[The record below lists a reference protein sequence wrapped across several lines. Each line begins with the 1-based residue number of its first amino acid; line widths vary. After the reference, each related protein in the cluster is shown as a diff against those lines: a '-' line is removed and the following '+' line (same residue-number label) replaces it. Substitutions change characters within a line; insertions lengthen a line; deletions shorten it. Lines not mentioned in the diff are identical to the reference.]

1 MLLEQSITFHFLSW
15 NKRKIKEIKT
25 TLYFACQINISLKII
40 NKLKF
45 LGILRN
51 PTRWETCP
59 HTEKIKLKLL
69 VLFVDELENK
79 SGVFEKMPV
88 PALRF
93 TYSHFHNN
101 YVKIVSTGTLQT
113 KTKKTMIKEKHLIRI
128 IFYVNEETRPRPSF
142 QEYTLDIC
150 QMNLL

>member
-1 MLLEQSITFHFLSW
+1 MLLEQSITLHFLSW

-113 KTKKTMIKEKHLIRI
+113 KTKKTMIKEKHSIRI

>member
-113 KTKKTMIKEKHLIRI
+113 KTKKTMIKQKHLIRI